1 MSSSNLPKNVLSS
14 QSPSNRET
22 VSVKSMLKF
31 HEFISENA
39 TATEYELH
47 QNRMKNLRKELDF
60 LKETE
65 WKYQPI
71 EKYIGQLQ

>member
-1 MSSSNLPKNVLSS
+1 MSGASLPKNVLSS
-14 QSPSNRET
+14 QPPSDREAS
-22 VSVKSMLKF
+22 SVKSMLKF
-31 HEFISENA
+31 HELINENI
-39 TATEYELH
+39 TTTESELH
-47 QNRMKNLRKELDF
+47 QNRMKNLRKELDY

>member
-1 MSSSNLPKNVLSS
+1 MSASNLPKNVLSS
-14 QSPSNRET
+14 QSPSDREAVT
-22 VSVKSMLKF
+22 VKSMLKF
-31 HEFISENA
+31 HEIIHDNVTQTEN
-39 TATEYELH
+39 ELH
-47 QNRMKNLRKELDF
+47 QNRMKNLRKELDY